1 MASNVTQES
10 RKTITILAEHLKCAR
25 MRLWLLR
32 QGIKTAAIF
41 VQSARCWFPN
51 APPLLHRFLDH
62 QTLDLVLASPDLA
75 HEVAGFV
82 RGDGARDDRTA
93 DTACT
98 AERHLA
104 LDVNVRD
111 LKENIVSHTS
121 LSSSQI
127 QRTFLSSHRRGRCSR
142 IASGVVSAARTM
154 SSLIPRFRVLVDSLA
169 PFFVWR

>member
-1 MASNVTQES
+1 MPLSQCPTVVAS
-10 RKTITILAEHLKCAR
+10 I
-25 MRLWLLR
+25 
-32 QGIKTAAIF
+32 
-41 VQSARCWFPN
+41 
-51 APPLLHRFLDH
+51 LDH

-111 LKENIVSHTS
+111 LKEHIVSHTS
-121 LSSSQI
+121 CHP
-127 QRTFLSSHRRGRCSR
+127 QRYNVRSCLRTEEAGAAGSPAASCRRPGR
-142 IASGVVSAARTM
+142 
-154 SSLIPRFRVLVDSLA
+154 
-169 PFFVWR
+169 